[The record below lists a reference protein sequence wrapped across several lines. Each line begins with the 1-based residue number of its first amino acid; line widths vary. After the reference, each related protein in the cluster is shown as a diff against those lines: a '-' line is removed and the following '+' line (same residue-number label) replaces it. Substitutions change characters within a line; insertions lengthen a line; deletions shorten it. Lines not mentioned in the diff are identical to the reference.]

1 MPHHTGIDRWESR
14 RKEWVN
20 FGLWAQRAGWQEK
33 DQVYPQVHQGTV
45 TQKVKLAAISRKVIK
60 AVMISVSMQCFILTY
75 TAHKASAWHQLYATL
90 LKEEEYRGK
99 SKKTE
104 KKKYGSSN
112 ERLVARAF
120 IDKQANFSKQREI

>member
-1 MPHHTGIDRWESR
+1 M
-14 RKEWVN
+14 
-20 FGLWAQRAGWQEK
+20 
-33 DQVYPQVHQGTV
+33 
-45 TQKVKLAAISRKVIK
+45 
-60 AVMISVSMQCFILTY
+60 
-75 TAHKASAWHQLYATL
+75 YATL

-120 IDKQANFSKQREI
+120 IDKQANFSKQREIQLKFKKAFDAASNGKS

>member
-1 MPHHTGIDRWESR
+1 MGM
-14 RKEWVN
+14 
-20 FGLWAQRAGWQEK
+20 QR
-33 DQVYPQVHQGTV
+33 
-45 TQKVKLAAISRKVIK
+45 
-60 AVMISVSMQCFILTY
+60 FILIY
-75 TAHKASAWHQLYATL
+75 TVHKASAWHQLHVTL
-90 LKEEEYRGK
+90 LKEEEQSKYRGK